1 MNGIAC
7 VFASDLA
14 GLLFS
19 RIRAG
24 LQSCRKPCF
33 FYCLLYLVMLCL
45 LNSGYKPPAAM
56 SCHLG
61 ASVNTSLHV
70 VVTARSAVGP
80 CEINKFQAYLVAEIP
95 PKIDQITSRAIEARG
110 PCDVFSTL
118 CLLASD
124 SFLGIGSFDT
134 PNNIISQGNN
144 TNVHVLKVITLAA
157 LIVFFSFDIESITA
171 GRCSYLISCNSRV
184 GSRMTVT
191 CKSFEN
197 GRKR

>member
-1 MNGIAC
+1 
-7 VFASDLA
+7 VVLA
-14 GLLFS
+14 
-19 RIRAG
+19 
-24 LQSCRKPCF
+24 
-33 FYCLLYLVMLCL
+33 
-45 LNSGYKPPAAM
+45 
-56 SCHLG
+56 
-61 ASVNTSLHV
+61 T
-70 VVTARSAVGP
+70 
-80 CEINKFQAYLVAEIP
+80 
-95 PKIDQITSRAIEARG
+95 
-110 PCDVFSTL
+110 VFSTL

-157 LIVFFSFDIESITA
+157 LIVFFSFDIENITA
-171 GRCSYLISCNSRV
+171 GRCSYLVSCNSRV